1 MQEIPKLFTVAAECS
16 TCVVFAVVLKNR
28 FSRGKT
34 AGILAGFL
42 LAFCMLQTG
51 IGIWSVE
58 LWIPAMAQ
66 MYLCIFVSCEI
77 W

>member
-1 MQEIPKLFTVAAECS
+1 MQEIPKLFTVVAEWS
-16 TCVVFAVVLKNR
+16 SCVVFAVVLKNR

-51 IGIWSVE
+51 IGIW
-58 LWIPAMAQ
+58 
-66 MYLCIFVSCEI
+66 
-77 W
+77 